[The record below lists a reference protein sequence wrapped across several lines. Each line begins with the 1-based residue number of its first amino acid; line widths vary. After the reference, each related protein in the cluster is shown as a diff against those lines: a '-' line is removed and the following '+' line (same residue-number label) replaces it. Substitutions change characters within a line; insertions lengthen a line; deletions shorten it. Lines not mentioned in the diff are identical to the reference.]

1 MDFPSIGDGRQYL
14 DLATACAHSLTGGNY
29 TDATCYHAYRP
40 IGIVLYY
47 TIPLLFTDDPI
58 LGSYI
63 TLFQNLLFFLLLVY
77 AGLRLLHQFSGIK
90 SDVPPPSVMRSL
102 RAGDVVLVILMTLFS
117 ISFIPVRLSDH
128 QSLALF
134 LFSFCLLSADG
145 LNPSK
150 GKAFLAGILAGA
162 AVLMK
167 QNFAV
172 GTMLIVPLWCVLVGR
187 RDIKTALLPI
197 TCFCAG
203 ASLGFVQILWVYL
216 HSGVP
221 WLYDT
226 RVMAAFDSANRQPA
240 VELAVYMDPV
250 PFVYFSKLATHVPTF
265 QYFTTKFWIGLSKF
279 YWAVYAGRPPAATLT
294 PILTFTNAE
303 VAGTKIAFLLVA
315 LASFASVGLGQP
327 WLAVL
332 VITAFCSVSLSMA
345 IAHVENRYFYFLR
358 IVYVIYFVVLTRWVL
373 ELWTRWRTPV
383 APAAGNGKTD
393 D

>member
-1 MDFPSIGDGRQYL
+1 MDFPSIGDAPQYL
-14 DLATACAHSLTGGNY
+14 DVATGCAHFLLGSGDAG
-29 TDATCYHAYRP
+29 ATCYHAYRP

-47 TIPLLFTDDPI
+47 TMPLLFTDDPI
-58 LGSYI
+58 LVSYI
-63 TLFQNLLFFLLLVY
+63 TLFQNLMFLLLLIY
-77 AGLRLLHQFSGIK
+77 AGITLLRRFSGFGN
-90 SDVPPPSVMRSL
+90 DALAPCVPRSL
-102 RAGDVVLVILMTLFS
+102 RVGDVVLVILTTLFS
-117 ISFIPVRLSDH
+117 LGFISVRLSDH

-134 LFSFCLLSADG
+134 LLSFCLLSADG

-150 GKAFLAGILAGA
+150 TKAFWAGILAGA

-172 GTMLIVPLWCVLVGR
+172 GTAFTVPLWLALVGR
-187 RDIKTALLPI
+187 RDMKAALPPL

-226 RVMAAFDSANRQPA
+226 RVMAAFDPANRQPA
-240 VELAVYMDPV
+240 VELAAYMQPV
-250 PFVYFSKLATHVPTF
+250 PFVYFSKLVTQVPAF
-265 QYFTTKFWIGLSKF
+265 QYFATKFWIGLSKF
-279 YWAVYAGRPPAATLT
+279 YWAVYLGRPPADALAPFINYTH
-294 PILTFTNAE
+294 AE
-303 VAGTKIAFLLVA
+303 VTGTKIVFLLVA
-315 LASFASVGLGQP
+315 LVSFGSVGLGQP

-358 IVYVIYFVVLTRWVL
+358 IVYVIYFVVLVRRALAWWASRRSAGV
-373 ELWTRWRTPV
+373 PAV
-383 APAAGNGKTD
+383 ADRP
-393 D
+393 